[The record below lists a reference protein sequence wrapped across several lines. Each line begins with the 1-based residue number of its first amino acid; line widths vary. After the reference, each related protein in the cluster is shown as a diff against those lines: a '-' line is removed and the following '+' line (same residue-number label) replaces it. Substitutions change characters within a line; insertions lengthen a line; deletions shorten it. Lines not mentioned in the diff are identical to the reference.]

1 MKTLINKYSFGKVLQ
16 ERSTE
21 CLAKTIKSME
31 FINYKKKLN
40 DAKEELNWSI
50 EKEKLTS
57 IFIRL
62 DK

>member
-1 MKTLINKYSFGKVLQ
+1 
-16 ERSTE
+16 
-21 CLAKTIKSME
+21 ME
-31 FINYKKKLN
+31 FVSYKKELK